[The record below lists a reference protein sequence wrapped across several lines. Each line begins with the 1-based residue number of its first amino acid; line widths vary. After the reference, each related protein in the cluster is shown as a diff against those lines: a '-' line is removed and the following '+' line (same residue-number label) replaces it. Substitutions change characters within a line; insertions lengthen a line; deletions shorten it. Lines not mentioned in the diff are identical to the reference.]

1 MATGLSK
8 AMRSGLFPPSS
19 SEADVLTC
27 GAYPIIRGRQ
37 RLADFILRDMERILV
52 EWEAF
57 AATRFPCGQHDLTGL
72 ARRRETHLEA
82 VATDLSPPD
91 KASSGRQ
98 IPRGAPKPMEAPE
111 TAAQTPPNCGREA
124 ASTSTSWPLEYRVA
138 RPHLRECSCPGAPF
152 SERSA
157 EFAATSRFFPVG
169 LQAECRSD
177 PDGDEIR
184 DWFGPKLTPSTA
196 QGARE
201 KS

>member
-1 MATGLSK
+1 M
-8 AMRSGLFPPSS
+8 
-19 SEADVLTC
+19 
-27 GAYPIIRGRQ
+27 
-37 RLADFILRDMERILV
+37 RLADFILRDMESILV

-57 AATRFPCGQHDLTGL
+57 AATLFCGQHDPTGL
-72 ARRRETHLEA
+72 ARRRETHSGGCGNRF
-82 VATDLSPPD
+82 VSPPD

-98 IPRGAPKPMEAPE
+98 IPRAPKPMEAPE
-111 TAAQTPPNCGREA
+111 TAAQTHAWSAGAKRPRHQLAGRRVPRCKA
-124 ASTSTSWPLEYRVA
+124 ASPGNVVA
-138 RPHLRECSCPGAPF
+138 QERHF